1 MAIEVDGTA
10 INRAWPADQALVPL
24 AAVDY
29 YVLGTNE
36 TETYFPIS
44 TIGTGGDEAE
54 EETTRGAKGTDKI
67 K

>member
-1 MAIEVDGTA
+1 MAIEVDGSA
-10 INRAWPADQALVPL
+10 INRAWEADQALVPL

-36 TETYFPIS
+36 DQIYFPIS
-44 TIGTGGDEAE
+44 TVGTGGDAAVAG
-54 EETTRGAKGTDKI
+54 TTGGAMATDKI